1 MRNPVKFAQG
11 LRRLWE
17 AAQKDGTPDRFY
29 DDFSASLRAGEITNN
44 DISIRSL
51 FESLVEDGAEL
62 VRAMDPRHQGDGVN
76 FSKLLEADTVNTAA
90 FSNITG
96 QIVYSKVME
105 AYNDELFAFTQLI
118 PTVSTPFNGEK
129 IGGIGRVGDKSEQIN
144 EGEEYPTV
152 GVNEDWIETPAT
164 TKKGLIVPVTKEIIF
179 FDRTGLLL
187 RRCGEV
193 GNALGIQREKKAI
206 DCVIDEN
213 RTAHRYKWKGTT
225 YATYQSS
232 SPWDNVTAS
241 NALVDWTDIDAAE
254 QTLASIV
261 DPNTGEPILMMPKH
275 LIVTR
280 QLLYTARRVVNATEI
295 TVTTPGYATS
305 ANPTETKTTNPIG
318 NYQIISSQLLAS
330 RLATDTDWFLG
341 DVSKAFAY
349 MENWPMTVV
358 QAPANS
364 EQEFTRDIVM
374 RFKAS
379 ERGEFAT
386 MDPRYIGKCTA

>member
-17 AAQKDGTPDRFY
+17 AAQKDRTPERFVE
-29 DDFSASLRAGEITNN
+29 DFSASYKAGEITDS
-44 DISIRSL
+44 DISIRAL
-51 FESLVEDGAEL
+51 AESLIEDGAEL
-62 VRAMDPRHQGDGVN
+62 VRMMDPRHSGDGPN

-96 QIVYSKVME
+96 QIVYTKVMD
-105 AYNDELFAFTQLI
+105 AYQSELFQFTQLI
-118 PTVSTPFNGEK
+118 PTFSTPFNGEK
-129 IGGIGRVGDKSEQIN
+129 IGGIGQIGDKSEN
-144 EGEEYPTV
+144 VGEGEEYPTV
-152 GVNEDWIETPAT
+152 GVNEDYIETSPT
-164 TKKGLIVPVTKEIIF
+164 KKKGLIVPVTKEIIF
-179 FDRTGLLL
+179 FDRTGLLMK
-187 RRCGEV
+187 RCSDV

-213 RTAHRYKWKGTT
+213 RTDHRYKWKGTT

-261 DPNTGEPILMMPKH
+261 DPNTGEPILMVPKH

-280 QLLYTARRVVNATEI
+280 QLLASARRVVNATEI
-295 TVTTPGYATS
+295 TVVTPGYATS
-305 ANPTETKTTNPIG
+305 ANPTETKTTNPVG
-318 NYQIISSQLLAS
+318 NYQIISSQMLAG

-341 DVSKAFAY
+341 DVSRAFAY

-379 ERGEFAT
+379 ERGEYTT
-386 MDPRYIGKCTA
+386 MDPRYMGKCTA